1 MSRLLN
7 SAFARCCRATKKY
20 ELSQEDISNRKG
32 KREFM
37 KYIAHLNK
45 ERIQTIRDHLRGTA
59 ELAGGFAKCFGK
71 ADWGYCCGMLHD
83 IGKYSLAFQEK
94 IKNNTN
100 KQIDHSTAG
109 AKVCFEKGGMYG
121 FMSYCIAGHH
131 SGLPDYG
138 SSFDAGNAPT
148 LEGRK
153 RKRIEDYS
161 AFKSEI
167 KIPEINTVPFDPL
180 KSPDPDFSLSVFIR
194 MLYSCLV
201 DADFLDTE
209 NFMKNG
215 QTLRDTGEDIG
226 VLLERL
232 KGYVAD
238 WLQNKDKDTVN
249 GRRTEI
255 LRHCFEKGIS
265 ERGIFQL
272 TVPTGGGKT
281 IASLAFALQ
290 HAVENHMDRVIYVI
304 PYTSIIEQ
312 NAEIFRRILGDQNV
326 LENHYNVDYESSEEL
341 KPMQLA
347 AENWDK
353 PVVVTTN
360 VQFFESLFAN
370 KSSRCRKLH
379 NIANSVIIF
388 DEAQMLPTD
397 YLKPCIAMMEELVG
411 NFRSSIVLCTAT
423 QPALTPF
430 FQRKLPVTELCPRV
444 EEQFR
449 FFERVTFKNV
459 GMVSEGELIEK
470 LEQEEQALCIVNT
483 KKRAQRIYQKMKGEG
498 VFHLST
504 TMYPKHRRRIL
515 EKIRQLVK
523 NGERCILIS
532 TSLVEAGVDL
542 DFRAVYRQ
550 LAGVDS
556 MIQAAGRCNREGKR
570 DPKESF
576 AYIFQFEEKENIPG
590 QQLQIDVS
598 KMLLSEGEDIS
609 SLRGIEKYFEA
620 LYHFRGE
627 SLDKRKIL
635 EKFKGKRYNF
645 SKAAREF
652 KLIEEN
658 TLTVFVSNEKE
669 AEEILQQ
676 IRWQG
681 YTKSGMRKAGQ
692 YCVQLYES
700 EVEKLQGAGM
710 LRQISENIEDFFEL
724 VDKEQYSENREL

>member
-1 MSRLLN
+1 M
-7 SAFARCCRATKKY
+7 
-20 ELSQEDISNRKG
+20 E
-32 KREFM
+32 
-37 KYIAHLNK
+37 YIAHLNE
-45 ERIQTIRDHLRGTA
+45 ERTQTLKDHLCGTA
-59 ELAGGFAKCFGK
+59 ELAGHFAGRFGK
-71 ADWGYCCGMLHD
+71 ADWGYACGMLHD
-83 IGKYSLAFQEK
+83 IGKYSLAFQDK
-94 IKNNTN
+94 IKNNSN
-100 KQIDHSTAG
+100 RQVDHSTAG
-109 AKVCFEKGGMYG
+109 AKACFEKGGMYR

-138 SSFDAGNAPT
+138 SSSDPGNAPT
-148 LEGRK
+148 LQGRK
-153 RKRIEDYS
+153 KKHIEDCDAY
-161 AFKSEI
+161 KSEI
-167 KIPEINTVPFDPL
+167 HIPEIKTLPFDP
-180 KSPDPDFSLSVFIR
+180 KDSPDLDFSLSVFIR

-209 NFMKNG
+209 YFMKEG
-215 QTLRDTGEDIG
+215 RTQRETGEEPSA
-226 VLLERL
+226 LLEKL
-232 KGYVAD
+232 KKHVAG
-238 WLQNKDKDTVN
+238 WLLNEDTETVN

-255 LRHCFEKGIS
+255 LRHCFECGRK

-290 HAVENHMDRVIYVI
+290 HAVENQMDRVIYVI

-312 NAEIFRRILGDQNV
+312 NAAVFRKILGEQNV
-326 LENHYNVDYESSEEL
+326 LENHYNVDYESTEEL

-347 AENWDK
+347 SENWYK

-370 KSSRCRKLH
+370 KSSKCRKLH

-397 YLKPCIAMMEELVG
+397 YLKPCIAVMEELAA
-411 NFRSSIVLCTAT
+411 NFGSSIVLCTAT
-423 QPALTPF
+423 QPALSPF
-430 FQRKLPVTELCPRV
+430 FQRKMPVTELCPRV

-449 FFERVTFKNV
+449 FFERVTFQNV
-459 GMVSEGELIEK
+459 GTISEDELIEK
-470 LEQEEQALCIVNT
+470 LQKEEQALCIVNT
-483 KKRAQRIYQKMKGEG
+483 KKRAQRLYQKMEGEG

-504 TMYPKHRRRIL
+504 AMYPKHRRRVL
-515 EKIRQLVK
+515 DKIRQLVK
-523 NGERCILIS
+523 DGEKCILIS

-542 DFRAVYRQ
+542 DFCTVYRQ

-570 DPKESF
+570 AAQDSF
-576 AYIFQFEEKENIPG
+576 AYLFQFEEKEYVPG

-609 SLRGIEKYFEA
+609 SLHGIEKYFEA

-627 SLDKRKIL
+627 SLDKKKIF
-635 EKFKGKRYNF
+635 EEFKDKRYNF
-645 SKAAREF
+645 AKAAKEF

-658 TLTVFVSNEKE
+658 TLTVFISREEE
-669 AEEILQQ
+669 AEELLWQ
-676 IRWQG
+676 IKHQG

-692 YCVQLYES
+692 YCVQLYENDI
-700 EVEKLQGAGM
+700 EKLRGAGM
-710 LRQISENIEDFFEL
+710 LRPISEDIEDFYEL
-724 VDKEQYSENREL
+724 VDSGQYSEEMGLDLGIESGIAVVM